1 MEEKKQYFFS
11 RTIDNQKFNEF
22 LKELSDWSER
32 ENQPC
37 YVFQNTEI
45 GRESDYVDAL
55 TVFISGKKGIFVNLG
70 NDDEG
75 FFDYIEDFVEDTG
88 VLVSKYKYDNELG
101 RIRKWRKD
109 VFSEPIS
116 YNDFDTFK
124 DNLENL
130 SETELPKVKALV
142 GLYLGNVNTITNKVL
157 EPTQDLLEATKRNIM
172 LFDSNQSD
180 FIFNEPN
187 HKRITIQGLAGSGK
201 TELLLHKLRTINW
214 MKML

>member
-75 FFDYIEDFVEDTG
+75 FFDYIED
-88 VLVSKYKYDNELG
+88 LSL
-101 RIRKWRKD
+101 IHI
-109 VFSEPIS
+109 SEP
-116 YNDFDTFK
+116 T
-124 DNLENL
+124 
-130 SETELPKVKALV
+130 
-142 GLYLGNVNTITNKVL
+142 
-157 EPTQDLLEATKRNIM
+157 R
-172 LFDSNQSD
+172 
-180 FIFNEPN
+180 
-187 HKRITIQGLAGSGK
+187 H
-201 TELLLHKLRTINW
+201 
-214 MKML
+214 

>member
-1 MEEKKQYFFS
+1 M
-11 RTIDNQKFNEF
+11 
-22 LKELSDWSER
+22 
-32 ENQPC
+32 
-37 YVFQNTEI
+37 
-45 GRESDYVDAL
+45 
-55 TVFISGKKGIFVNLG
+55 
-70 NDDEG
+70 
-75 FFDYIEDFVEDTG
+75 
-88 VLVSKYKYDNELG
+88 VSKYKYDNELG

-201 TELLLHKLRTINW
+201 TELLLHKLRTIYATNTDS
-214 MKML
+214 KVFFTCYNKALADSLRNRIPEFLIY

>member
-187 HKRITIQGLAGSGK
+187 HKRITTHNIPIYW
-201 TELLLHKLRTINW
+201 INC
-214 MKML
+214 KANK